1 MPKPRRYNYREL
13 VKVLKKYDI
22 EVDPKRG
29 KGSERMLYRE
39 STKDNYPIKYR
50 GEKYQYGI
58 SMIKAI
64 QRRFELPND
73 FLF

>member
-1 MPKPRRYNYREL
+1 MPKARRYKYREL
-13 VKVLKKYDI
+13 VKVLKEYGI
-22 EVDPKRG
+22 VVMAKRG

-39 STKDNYPIKYR
+39 STKDNFPIKYR
-50 GEKYQYGI
+50 SENYQYSI

-64 QRRFELPND
+64 QRRFDLPND